1 MEAVWLSV
9 IVPSHN
15 GQRWLSTALQSIA
28 DQKERG
34 IEVIV
39 IDSSTENTSLAIA
52 ESFSTQFA
60 IQALRRP
67 DLLPWTAKTNFGVEQ
82 AKGSWICMLH
92 QDDFWLPNRSTESKV
107 QLGASWVSSMPMTL
121 SPVTRYRWKLGPDEA
136 TNPST
141 ATQASA
147 AIHLGLAGRSAVT

>member
-1 MEAVWLSV
+1 MEEVWLSV

-52 ESFSTQFA
+52 ESFSAQSC
-60 IQALRRP
+60 
-67 DLLPWTAKTNFGVEQ
+67 N
-82 AKGSWICMLH
+82 S
-92 QDDFWLPNRSTESKV
+92 RSS
-107 QLGASWVSSMPMTL
+107 
-121 SPVTRYRWKLGPDEA
+121 A
-136 TNPST
+136 T
-141 ATQASA
+141 
-147 AIHLGLAGRSAVT
+147 

>member
-52 ESFSTQFA
+52 ESFSTQFV
-60 IQALRRP
+60 IRALRFRRRCYTNGC
-67 DLLPWTAKTNFGVEQ
+67 WSKTSSASQRRQFDATLTSRWVVSTRRCGIPQ
-82 AKGSWICMLH
+82 TGISIS
-92 QDDFWLPNRSTESKV
+92 RS
-107 QLGASWVSSMPMTL
+107 
-121 SPVTRYRWKLGPDEA
+121 
-136 TNPST
+136 
-141 ATQASA
+141 
-147 AIHLGLAGRSAVT
+147 HRSATFVTIRLH